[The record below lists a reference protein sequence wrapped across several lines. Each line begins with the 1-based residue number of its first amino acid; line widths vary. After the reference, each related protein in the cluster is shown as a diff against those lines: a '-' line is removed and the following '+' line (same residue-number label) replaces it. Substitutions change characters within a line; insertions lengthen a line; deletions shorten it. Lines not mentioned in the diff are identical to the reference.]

1 MCTQVPST
9 GKKKRGYL
17 CTPWITNPTLQVYK
31 PGPPAVPGAPQQAYR
46 GSSRGAPSPP
56 APCRAQSAR
65 AAGTPGGWGL
75 LPGCFK
81 KPSRKTQ
88 GSLGISS
95 SGCQIEDDSQPS
107 QEEQFGRK
115 IHWRKKKKIL
125 ILTCPPTHSHFPS
138 AHPLA
143 VCSHL
148 GAMWECRRQKDLE
161 KQHYFQCGLCGGAQ
175 ARLRGTAARLAHV
188 GKPFPAGRPRLQ
200 QRHFCTEA
208 SSGSLSITARS
219 LAWCDYFW
227 VIC

>member
-1 MCTQVPST
+1 MP
-9 GKKKRGYL
+9 R
-17 CTPWITNPTLQVYK
+17 
-31 PGPPAVPGAPQQAYR
+31 APQQAYG
-46 GSSRGAPSPP
+46 GSSRGALSPP
-56 APCRAQSAR
+56 APCRTQSTR

-88 GSLGISS
+88 SSLGISS

-125 ILTCPPTHSHFPS
+125 ILTCPPTHSHFPL

-148 GAMWECRRQKDLE
+148 GAMRERRRQKDLE
-161 KQHYFQCGLCGGAQ
+161 KNIISSVGFVVEHGHGSEAQPLALPTLGSLFQLGA
-175 ARLRGTAARLAHV
+175 LGSSRGISASKPAPA
-188 GKPFPAGRPRLQ
+188 PFPSQLG
-200 QRHFCTEA
+200 A
-208 SSGSLSITARS
+208 SRGVTISG
-219 LAWCDYFW
+219 
-227 VIC
+227 